1 VGAGG
6 GGEGE
11 VYVYLVRAR
20 RVATTGGHTR
30 ARARTRPHHD
40 LPPLSSGRIAAAFR
54 ISTDEE
60 RRRKPTALSKSGHRK
75 DKKRLRQ

>member
-20 RVATTGGHTR
+20 RVATTGGAH
-30 ARARTRPHHD
+30 ARAHVRAPTTISPRSRVEELQQPFEFRRTKNEGESRPPYLNLD
-40 LPPLSSGRIAAAFR
+40 TGKI
-54 ISTDEE
+54 
-60 RRRKPTALSKSGHRK
+60 
-75 DKKRLRQ
+75 KKG